1 MSTIRTYPEMNA
13 KIVSLL
19 RLSEDPMELY
29 AAQLIEELTGDRN
42 FWRTLAKSY
51 ADRIIAADKALNVE
65 ALPGRIIAV
74 GEEKSGDLI
83 QHVGYDEAQ
92 CGREK

>member
-13 KIVSLL
+13 KIVTFL
-19 RLSEDPMELY
+19 RLSEDPIQLY
-29 AAQLIEELTGDRN
+29 AAQLIEELMAEKKPAGE
-42 FWRTLAKSY
+42 
-51 ADRIIAADKALNVE
+51 DKM
-65 ALPGRIIAV
+65 
-74 GEEKSGDLI
+74 SDLI